1 MQQTQMKGETE
12 MRTKNKKNRPDPHL
26 VSIVKCTNCQ
36 KRWTAVRPENVRI
49 YELECPQCGKIGY
62 AKETGERVR

>member
-1 MQQTQMKGETE
+1 MRRGRKSTE
-12 MRTKNKKNRPDPHL
+12 SEPHL

-36 KRWTAVRPENVRI
+36 KRWTAVRPESVRI
-49 YELECPQCGKIGY
+49 YELECPLCGKIGY

>member
-1 MQQTQMKGETE
+1 MFSQRQIMCKARAKAEET
-12 MRTKNKKNRPDPHL
+12 PHL

-36 KRWTAVRPENVRI
+36 KRWTAVRPESVRI
-49 YELECPQCGKIGY
+49 YELECPLCGKIGY

>member
-1 MQQTQMKGETE
+1 MQQKTMKESAE
-12 MRTKNKKNRPDPHL
+12 VKTKDRPEPHL

-36 KRWTAVRPENVRI
+36 KRWTAVRPESVRI
-49 YELECPQCGKIGY
+49 YELECPLCGKIGY

>member
-1 MQQTQMKGETE
+1 MI
-12 MRTKNKKNRPDPHL
+12 KKEGDRKRRESAENEPHL

-36 KRWTAVRPENVRI
+36 KRWTAVRPESVRI
-49 YELECPQCGKIGY
+49 YELECPLCGKIGY

>member
-1 MQQTQMKGETE
+1 MKT
-12 MRTKNKKNRPDPHL
+12 KNRPEPHI

-36 KRWTAVRPENVRI
+36 KRWTAVRPESVRI
-49 YELECPQCGKIGY
+49 YELECPLCGKIGY

>member
-1 MQQTQMKGETE
+1 MFSQRQIMQNARANEEKM
-12 MRTKNKKNRPDPHL
+12 PHL

-36 KRWTAVRPENVRI
+36 KRWTVVRPESVRI
-49 YELECPQCGKIGY
+49 YELECPLCGKIGY

>member
-1 MQQTQMKGETE
+1 MFSQGQI
-12 MRTKNKKNRPDPHL
+12 MRKARAKAEKTPHL

-36 KRWTAVRPENVRI
+36 KRWTAVRPKSVRI
-49 YELECPQCGKIGY
+49 YELECPLCGKIGY

>member
-1 MQQTQMKGETE
+1 MI
-12 MRTKNKKNRPDPHL
+12 KKEGDRKRRESAEKTPHL

-36 KRWTAVRPENVRI
+36 KKWTAVRPESVRI
-49 YELECPQCGKIGY
+49 YELECPLCGKIGY